1 MDHKV
6 SIMKNLIYLFSI
18 VFTFQMSTAQLTVKG
33 DSFIYSKGTDIFV
46 TEEIN
51 LEDADS
57 KLYLREEAQL
67 IQEDNTPNE
76 GAGLISLF
84 QEGTSNEYSYNY
96 WSSPVSNQSTGI
108 DGNVGFKNSQIK
120 YPTVD
125 TGAAITPTTTNYTTT
140 SGDSEILSYNTHY
153 GQSDDGN
160 INGTPLRI
168 AGRWLWTYDS
178 GGNATTGYAGW
189 SIFNGAQTNKSGYGF
204 TMKGVIDN
212 GTLNNGTFNAAS
224 GQRYDFRGRP
234 NNGTIYI
241 GVGND
246 NATLAGNPYPSALDL
261 KKFIEVNA
269 GNQGGLLVNDV
280 KMDPWVEFWVSQEES
295 SHMLTSYLGGYGRYV
310 PLGFAKELLTGEFT
324 TTGTYQE
331 AVFRRTNNDGS
342 INLSTPVG
350 GPPPPPGGPL
360 GSTNGNI
367 TPDGKRRYVAIGQ
380 GFFISRT
387 NTAVDYSENINGI
400 PDTFEQAA
408 TTNISPGINGG
419 ILGPGITGEAI
430 EFNNSMRVFQRE
442 DGDTSLFKV
451 APSNTDPQS
460 AVAASQIPKM
470 IINVVPNGL
479 YARPLSFIFDDST
492 SQDYDYAWEG
502 PISGRINTDA
512 YIQIGTSGE
521 YGLSSQA
528 FDENMAIPLGI
539 QVASSFTAPIDVEFE
554 IAYMANFDPANVYL
568 HDLQTETYHDIKDG
582 NKTLLIESGHY
593 TDRFEITFKDTSSTL
608 GSDLVEATNFDVFQ
622 NNGTRELTVLN
633 PNLKKVAKI
642 SLYDLAGRLVFS
654 EKLSS
659 TQASYIFDT
668 ASLSSAIYIT
678 KITTQD
684 SKETTAKV
692 SVSN

>member
-1 MDHKV
+1 
-6 SIMKNLIYLFSI
+6 
-18 VFTFQMSTAQLTVKG
+18 
-33 DSFIYSKGTDIFV
+33 
-46 TEEIN
+46 
-51 LEDADS
+51 
-57 KLYLREEAQL
+57 
-67 IQEDNTPNE
+67 
-76 GAGLISLF
+76 
-84 QEGTSNEYSYNY
+84 
-96 WSSPVSNQSTGI
+96 
-108 DGNVGFKNSQIK
+108 
-120 YPTVD
+120 
-125 TGAAITPTTTNYTTT
+125 
-140 SGDSEILSYNTHY
+140 
-153 GQSDDGN
+153 
-160 INGTPLRI
+160 
-168 AGRWLWTYDS
+168 
-178 GGNATTGYAGW
+178 
-189 SIFNGAQTNKSGYGF
+189 
-204 TMKGVIDN
+204 
-212 GTLNNGTFNAAS
+212 
-224 GQRYDFRGRP
+224 
-234 NNGTIYI
+234 
-241 GVGND
+241 
-246 NATLAGNPYPSALDL
+246 
-261 KKFIEVNA
+261 
-269 GNQGGLLVNDV
+269 
-280 KMDPWVEFWVSQEES
+280 
-295 SHMLTSYLGGYGRYV
+295 
-310 PLGFAKELLTGEFT
+310 
-324 TTGTYQE
+324 
-331 AVFRRTNNDGS
+331 
-342 INLSTPVG
+342 
-350 GPPPPPGGPL
+350 
-360 GSTNGNI
+360 
-367 TPDGKRRYVAIGQ
+367 
-380 GFFISRT
+380 
-387 NTAVDYSENINGI
+387 
-400 PDTFEQAA
+400 
-408 TTNISPGINGG
+408 
-419 ILGPGITGEAI
+419 
-430 EFNNSMRVFQRE
+430 
-442 DGDTSLFKV
+442 
-451 APSNTDPQS
+451 
-460 AVAASQIPKM
+460 M

-659 TQASYIFDT
+659 TQTSYIFDT